1 MDDPTN
7 TEVEVALADAHTASA
22 ALAARGNW
30 LRTYLLVFAAG
41 SVAVVLL
48 IGLDGQR
55 GVAVGMALW
64 FLLIA
69 VMSWWGARQRVILR
83 GHKRRSFVA
92 FGGWGVLYGATL
104 LVGEYLFA
112 GQPAFW
118 VPAAV
123 ITSVP
128 LVLVACWPP
137 RRSDGPR
144 PKRVA
149 TAHHP

>member
-41 SVAVVLL
+41 SVTVVLL
-48 IGLDGQR
+48 IGLEGRR
-55 GVAVGMALW
+55 GATIATTLW
-64 FLLIA
+64 LLLVA
-69 VMSWWGARQRVILR
+69 VMSWWGARQRVIPR
-83 GHKRRSFVA
+83 GHKRRTLLA

-104 LVGEYLFA
+104 LIGEYLFA

-118 VPAAV
+118 VPAAA
-123 ITSVP
+123 ITAIP
-128 LVLVACWPP
+128 LALAACWPVS
-137 RRSDGPR
+137 RSDEPR
-144 PKRVA
+144 PKGMA